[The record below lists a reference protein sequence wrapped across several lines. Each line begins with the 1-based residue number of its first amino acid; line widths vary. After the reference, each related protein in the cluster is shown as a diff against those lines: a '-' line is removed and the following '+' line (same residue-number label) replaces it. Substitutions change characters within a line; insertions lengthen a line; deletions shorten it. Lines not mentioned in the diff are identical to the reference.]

1 MPSTTQSDVP
11 SRAILRRHVDI
22 PRQPC
27 NKLIWVVVTSSTVAI
42 CFASWDRSQS
52 HTIAILGR
60 DCSPP
65 SPVPAHKL
73 ASKQASKQANMLSI
87 WFSTLL
93 SFGPHL
99 WFCLSQW
106 CHVLRDCGT
115 ILQGASKHITTM
127 PWRVIQYQHCERALI
142 WTYRILHRTSEC
154 QAGLYIDHKGV
165 DSMCSCKLACSIKN
179 ISKSQTPAK
188 YPVEVKRVLVK
199 GHALLTQMCHSRW
212 LRAPHWIDYV
222 AFRCLRIPL

>member
-1 MPSTTQSDVP
+1 MQQTNLSGSYFFY
-11 SRAILRRHVDI
+11 SCYLLCILR
-22 PRQPC
+22 Q
-27 NKLIWVVVTSSTVAI
+27 
-42 CFASWDRSQS
+42 
-52 HTIAILGR
+52 IAITHNSHFGPRLQSTITR
-60 DCSPP
+60 AC
-65 SPVPAHKL
+65 AQ
-73 ASKQASKQANMLSI
+73 ASKQASKQTSKQANMLSI

>member
-1 MPSTTQSDVP
+1 MQQTNLSGSYFFY
-11 SRAILRRHVDI
+11 SCYLLCILR
-22 PRQPC
+22 Q
-27 NKLIWVVVTSSTVAI
+27 
-42 CFASWDRSQS
+42 
-52 HTIAILGR
+52 IAITHNSHFGPRLQSTITR
-60 DCSPP
+60 AC
-65 SPVPAHKL
+65 AQ
-73 ASKQASKQANMLSI
+73 ASKQASKQTSKQANMLSI

-115 ILQGASKHITTM
+115 ILQGASKHITPM

>member
-1 MPSTTQSDVP
+1 MQQTNLSGSYFFY
-11 SRAILRRHVDI
+11 SCYLLCILR
-22 PRQPC
+22 Q
-27 NKLIWVVVTSSTVAI
+27 
-42 CFASWDRSQS
+42 
-52 HTIAILGR
+52 IAITHNSHFGPRLQSTITR
-60 DCSPP
+60 AC
-65 SPVPAHKL
+65 AQ
-73 ASKQASKQANMLSI
+73 ASKQASKQTSKQANMLSI

-212 LRAPHWIDYV
+212 LSSPSLDWL
-222 AFRCLRIPL
+222 CGL